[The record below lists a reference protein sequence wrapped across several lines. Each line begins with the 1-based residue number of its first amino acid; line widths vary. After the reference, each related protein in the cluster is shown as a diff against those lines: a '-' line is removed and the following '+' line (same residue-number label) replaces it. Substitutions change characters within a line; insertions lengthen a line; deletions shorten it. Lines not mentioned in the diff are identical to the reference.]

1 MTADVVSG
9 AEPGPADA
17 APLAAPATLAA
28 TAAGAAPVAAPKAGA
43 TRVMSHSAAHTAYT
57 LSDRD
62 ASRHARPLCILI
74 SALGGE
80 GGGVLKDWVVATA
93 HAAGYPVQATS
104 IPGVAQRT
112 GATTYYVEI
121 FPVKR
126 DAIRDRWPV
135 LCLSPSAGQIDFFIG
150 SELMEAARQV
160 QAGMVT
166 QRTTFIASTHRV
178 YTTAEK
184 MAMGDGRFDA
194 DKAVDAI
201 HAVAKRAI
209 LFNMEE
215 ATQQAGTVISA
226 VMFGALMGAL
236 QDALALPRAAAEAAI
251 KSGGKGNARANE
263 ASLRGFVAGYAQ
275 ADGTV
280 NTEAGAS
287 APVHAQIHP
296 SYSVQTAGA
305 SHSQADEPLQAAQ
318 AKALGEARCADFL
331 DAAYAALYRTRL
343 VAVQAR
349 DAALPDD
356 KRDLTRE
363 TARYLALWMCYED
376 IARVADLK
384 SRLDRFDHIRSEAA
398 ATAEQPVKVVE
409 FFKPG
414 YGEVADQLPPA
425 LAARV
430 RAYAKKR
437 GKTAIFENG
446 IHVESTSLT
455 GYIKLR
461 VLAFMARFRRASSR
475 YLLEQAQIE
484 RWLAAIVDAPT
495 NELALEIALTARL
508 IKGYSDTHQRGKE
521 NFLRIL
527 DTLIEGGEYSVETRT
542 AYIRAAREAALADP
556 EGHKLDGSLESAG
569 IAPRPVKAQTVKFYP
584 RKLESKH

>member
-1 MTADVVSG
+1 MTA
-9 AEPGPADA
+9 
-17 APLAAPATLAA
+17 AA
-28 TAAGAAPVAAPKAGA
+28 TAA
-43 TRVMSHSAAHTAYT
+43 RVMPP

-93 HAAGYPVQATS
+93 HTAGYPVQATS

-135 LCLSPSAGQIDFFIG
+135 LCLSPTAGQIDFFIG

-194 DKAVDAI
+194 DKAVDAMQ
-201 HAVAKRAI
+201 AVAKRAI
-209 LFNMEE
+209 LFDMEA
-215 ATQQAGTVISA
+215 ATQQAGTLISA

-251 KSGGKGNARANE
+251 KAGSKGGARANE
-263 ASLRGFVAGYAQ
+263 ASLRGFAAGFAQADGAATVGYAQ
-275 ADGTV
+275 ADGTA
-280 NTEAGAS
+280 TGEAGTS
-287 APVHAQIHP
+287 APPQAQTHP
-296 SYSVQTAGA
+296 DHSSKTVGTSQ
-305 SHSQADEPLQAAQ
+305 SHADEPLQAAQ

-331 DAAYAALYRTRL
+331 DPAYAALYRTRL
-343 VAVQAR
+343 GPVQAR
-349 DAALPDD
+349 DSALPDD

-363 TARYLALWMCYED
+363 TARHLALWMCYED
-376 IARVADLK
+376 VARVADLK
-384 SRLDRFDHIRSEAA
+384 SRLDRFDHIRNEAA
-398 ATAEQPVKVVE
+398 AQAEQPVKVIE

-430 RAYAKKR
+430 RAYANKR
-437 GKTAIFENG
+437 GKVAIFENG

-461 VLAFMARFRRASSR
+461 ALAFMARFRRSSSR

-484 RWLAAIVDAPT
+484 RWLAAIVKAPT

-527 DTLIEGGEYSVETRT
+527 ETLIEGGEYSVETRT
-542 AYIRAAREAALADP
+542 AYVRAAREAALADP
-556 EGHKLDGSLESAG
+556 EGRTLDGSLETAG
-569 IAPRPVKAQTVKFYP
+569 IAPRPVKTQTVKFYP
-584 RKLESKH
+584 RITEKRV